1 MRSGPA
7 QTQKQREGVV
17 GKVFTSQTFRY
28 SIPRI
33 CMKML
38 CVVVHPYDH
47 SAVEAAKGGPLR
59 LSGQSSL
66 VGKLQVNE
74 RACIKEVDSI
84 LDDGT
89 GHPWASI
96 CMCIHT
102 LSSVVCTHTYTCI
115 LFGDICIV

>member
-1 MRSGPA
+1 
-7 QTQKQREGVV
+7 
-17 GKVFTSQTFRY
+17 
-28 SIPRI
+28 
-33 CMKML
+33 MKML

-47 SAVEAAKGGPLR
+47 SAVETAKGGPLR

-66 VGKLQVNE
+66 IGKLQVNDS
-74 RACIKEVDSI
+74 ACLKEVDI
-84 LDDGT
+84 IFYDGT

-102 LSSVVCTHTYTCI
+102 LSSHVYTHTYTCI